1 MSSNEAPIIEVVDLV
16 RRFGDRTVL
25 NDISFNVHRGET
37 LVIMGGSGCGKS
49 TLLRHMIG
57 SMKPT
62 SGSVKIFGE
71 EIATMKERE
80 IGRVRQRFGMLFQ
93 SGALLASLT
102 VGENVAL
109 PLFQHTEKSPD
120 EIEEIVKQKLQMV
133 GLTGFEDLKPAEISG
148 GMKKRVGLARAL
160 ALDPE
165 LLFSD
170 EPTSGLDPI
179 MTAVVDQLTLKL
191 AHGSHMTA
199 VVVSHDM
206 TSAFRIATRMIMLGH
221 GSIVAQGTPE
231 EIRTSTN
238 PEVHQFINGEAD
250 GRQAAA
256 FRGRAASLSSQNSMK
271 RNLSDYVVAISVIL
285 CSLVLLGAL
294 TVALSGYRLKK
305 PKRTLQINYEDVT
318 GIKVNSEVRYAG
330 APAGR
335 VIAMR
340 HLTAK
345 EREASPN
352 KMDAVRVTV
361 SLDEGIPPL
370 PTDVTAT
377 LSSDTLLAPKFVAL
391 SAGTPGGTT
400 LADNAAIEGHPA
412 YGLEQITAAA
422 GPLFENANKLLDNLN
437 A

>member
-1 MSSNEAPIIEVVDLV
+1 
-16 RRFGDRTVL
+16 
-25 NDISFNVHRGET
+25 
-37 LVIMGGSGCGKS
+37 
-49 TLLRHMIG
+49 
-57 SMKPT
+57 
-62 SGSVKIFGE
+62 
-71 EIATMKERE
+71 
-80 IGRVRQRFGMLFQ
+80 
-93 SGALLASLT
+93 
-102 VGENVAL
+102 
-109 PLFQHTEKSPD
+109 
-120 EIEEIVKQKLQMV
+120 
-133 GLTGFEDLKPAEISG
+133 
-148 GMKKRVGLARAL
+148 
-160 ALDPE
+160 
-165 LLFSD
+165 
-170 EPTSGLDPI
+170 
-179 MTAVVDQLTLKL
+179 
-191 AHGSHMTA
+191 
-199 VVVSHDM
+199 
-206 TSAFRIATRMIMLGH
+206 
-221 GSIVAQGTPE
+221 
-231 EIRTSTN
+231 
-238 PEVHQFINGEAD
+238 
-250 GRQAAA
+250 
-256 FRGRAASLSSQNSMK
+256 MK

-361 SLDEGIPPL
+361 SLDEGIPLL

-437 A
+437 ATVTGLKGDLDQFTPKLGPLADSLKIDVDNLQNVITNFEGVAKGADKLFGTADTFISATDKQLREQLKQLHVVLLNLKVVTTHAKALVETLAEKPNRLIFSGKPATLTPESEILKSLKPLPAKKQ